1 MKICNF
7 IFKARIQAKKYTS
20 CIIIQSITVA
30 KTMCRV
36 KHTQKQKQ
44 KKIVRKMKSVLQ
56 INEKC
61 CLW

>member
-30 KTMCRV
+30 KTMCRI
-36 KHTQKQKQ
+36 KHTKTEAE
-44 KKIVRKMKSVLQ
+44 KK
-56 INEKC
+56 
-61 CLW
+61 

>member
-20 CIIIQSITVA
+20 RIIIQSITVA

-36 KHTQKQKQ
+36 KHTQK
-44 KKIVRKMKSVLQ
+44 
-56 INEKC
+56 
-61 CLW
+61 